1 MPSTLLHDVKLSAMG
16 PKRGNPIAWGRP
28 SATECCRHTQN
39 VSQCFSW
46 EPKGIC
52 WQMGNCPQS
61 SLLHSCYTKQQ
72 RISIEAAKSQ
82 WLLLYSYTS
91 KFFHKQHFSKDLQ
104 KVSYIHVLCCI
115 FSVEECV
122 YIWTE
127 LRGLNNDMTF
137 LVFLWNLILR
147 GAVSL
152 FPTLSRW

>member
-1 MPSTLLHDVKLSAMG
+1 MMWNWVQWAQRGATPLHGDALQPQSAADTHRMS
-16 PKRGNPIAWGRP
+16 P
-28 SATECCRHTQN
+28 SASHE
-39 VSQCFSW
+39 SQREFADRW
-46 EPKGIC
+46 
-52 WQMGNCPQS
+52 GNCPQS

-91 KFFHKQHFSKDLQ
+91 KFFHKQHFSKNLQ